1 MVDVTARRYPTLQF
15 LYSHHIHPEYI
26 TPAVQNFV
34 ADAFGPPASRN
45 GGGGYARDGVG
56 AQACVERFL
65 AQAADRARASAAEN
79 AR

>member
-26 TPAVQNFV
+26 TPPVQNFV
-34 ADAFGPPASRN
+34 ADAFGPPAGRN
-45 GGGGYARDGVG
+45 GGGFARDGVG

-65 AQAADRARASAAEN
+65 AQAAERARASAAEN